1 MPKHLNP
8 NPAIMKNTF
17 IRLPLAALLLSASLS
32 FASNNDTLVRPIQDQ
47 WAQIKYKQD
56 AKQHA
61 DAYRALAEQAGKLA
75 ESHPTQAEP
84 LIWQGIAVS
93 SEAGAKG
100 GLGALSL
107 AKQAKLLFEQA
118 IQIDGSALD
127 GSAYTS
133 LATLYAKVPG
143 WPLGFGDKTKADEL
157 FKKALTL
164 NPQGI
169 DSNFLYA
176 DFLVDQS
183 KNTDATKH
191 LEAALKAAPRP
202 GREVADVGRKQEI
215 EVLLKKIKP

>member
-1 MPKHLNP
+1 
-8 NPAIMKNTF
+8 MKKFALT
-17 IRLPLAALLLSASLS
+17 ITLATLLLSAGGC
-32 FASNNDTLVRPIQDQ
+32 FAANDESLVRPIQSQ
-47 WAQIKYKQD
+47 WAQIKYQQD
-56 AKQHA
+56 ANQQA
-61 DAYRALAEQAGKLA
+61 DAYHALAEQAGQLA
-75 ESHPTQAEP
+75 QSHPDKAEP

-118 IQIDGSALD
+118 IQIDGTALN

-143 WPLGFGDKTKADEL
+143 WPLGFGDKARADML
-157 FKKALTL
+157 FKKALVL

-169 DSNFLYA
+169 DSHYLYA
-176 DFLVDQS
+176 EFLADQ
-183 KNTDATKH
+183 NQNDAAITH

-202 GREVADVGRKQEI
+202 GREGADAGRKREI
-215 EVLLKKIKP
+215 EALLKKIKP

>member
-1 MPKHLNP
+1 MKKH
-8 NPAIMKNTF
+8 F
-17 IRLPLAALLLSASLS
+17 IQLPIAALCLSAGLC

-84 LIWQGIAVS
+84 LIWQGITVS

-100 GLGALSL
+100 GLGGLSL
-107 AKQAKLLFEQA
+107 AKQAKRLFEQA
-118 IQIDGSALD
+118 IQLDGNALD

-143 WPLGFGDKTKADEL
+143 WPLGFGDKAKADEL
-157 FKKALTL
+157 FKKALVL

-176 DFLVDQS
+176 DFLVDQG
-183 KNTDATKH
+183 KNAESAKH
-191 LEAALKAAPRP
+191 LDAALKAAPRP
-202 GREVADVGRKQEI
+202 GRDVADLGRKQEA
-215 EVLLKKIKP
+215 EALLKKIKP

>member
-1 MPKHLNP
+1 
-8 NPAIMKNTF
+8 MKTTY
-17 IRLPLAALLLSASLS
+17 IHLPLATLLLSAGLC

-84 LIWQGIAVS
+84 LIWQGIAIS

-118 IQIDGSALD
+118 IQLDGSALD

-157 FKKALTL
+157 FKKALAL

-176 DFLVDQS
+176 DFLADQG
-183 KNTDATKH
+183 KNTEAAQH
-191 LEAALKAAPRP
+191 LDAALKAAPRP
-202 GREVADVGRKQEI
+202 GRDVADAGRKQEI
-215 EVLLKKIKP
+215 EALLQKVKP

>member
-1 MPKHLNP
+1 
-8 NPAIMKNTF
+8 MKNRF
-17 IRLPLAALLLSASLS
+17 IQLPIAALCLSAGLC
-32 FASNNDTLVRPIQDQ
+32 FASNNEALVRPIQDQ
-47 WAQIKYKQD
+47 WAQIKYQQD
-56 AKQHA
+56 AKQHEE
-61 DAYRALAEQAGKLA
+61 AYRKLAEQAGKLA

-84 LIWQGIAVS
+84 LIWQGIVVS

-118 IQIDGSALD
+118 IQLDASALD

-143 WPLGFGDKTKADEL
+143 WPLGFGNKTKADEL
-157 FKKALTL
+157 FKKALAL
-164 NPQGI
+164 NPKGL
-169 DSNFLYA
+169 DSNYFYA
-176 DFLVDQS
+176 DFLIDQGQ
-183 KNTDATKH
+183 ATEAAPY

-202 GREVADVGRKQEI
+202 GREIADEGRKKET

>member
-1 MPKHLNP
+1 
-8 NPAIMKNTF
+8 MKKTF
-17 IRLPLAALLLSASLS
+17 IHLPLATLLLSAGLC
-32 FASNNDTLVRPIQDQ
+32 FASNNGTLVRPIQDQ

-75 ESHPTQAEP
+75 ESHPTLAEP

-118 IQIDGSALD
+118 IQLDGSALD

-143 WPLGFGDKTKADEL
+143 WPLGFGDKARADEL
-157 FKKALTL
+157 FKKALAL

-176 DFLVDQS
+176 DFLADQG
-183 KNTDATKH
+183 KKTEAAQH
-191 LEAALKAAPRP
+191 LDAALKASPRP
-202 GREVADVGRKQEI
+202 GRELADAGRKREI
-215 EVLLKKIKP
+215 EVLLKKLNP

>member
-1 MPKHLNP
+1 MKKH
-8 NPAIMKNTF
+8 AISLT
-17 IRLPLAALLLSASLS
+17 LVTLLLSAGPCI
-32 FASNNDTLVRPIQDQ
+32 AANDESLVRPIQDQ

-56 AKQHA
+56 AKQQAEGYH
-61 DAYRALAEQAGKLA
+61 ALAEQAAKLA
-75 ESHPTQAEP
+75 ESHPNKAEP
-84 LIWQGIAVS
+84 LVWQGIAVS

-183 KNTDATKH
+183 KNTDAAKH

>member
-1 MPKHLNP
+1 
-8 NPAIMKNTF
+8 MKKPF
-17 IRLPLAALLLSASLS
+17 IHFPLATLLLSAGLCFS
-32 FASNNDTLVRPIQDQ
+32 SNNDTLVRPLQDQ

-75 ESHPTQAEP
+75 EIHPTQAEP

-118 IQIDGSALD
+118 IQLDDSALD

-143 WPLGFGDKTKADEL
+143 WPLGFGDKAKADEL
-157 FKKALTL
+157 FKKALAL

-176 DFLVDQS
+176 DFLADQG
-183 KNTDATKH
+183 KNTEAAKH
-191 LEAALKAAPRP
+191 LDAAFKAAPRP
-202 GREVADVGRKQEI
+202 GREVADAGRKQEA
-215 EVLLKKIKP
+215 EALLKKIKP

>member
-1 MPKHLNP
+1 
-8 NPAIMKNTF
+8 MKNQRF
-17 IRLPLAALLLSASLS
+17 YLPLVTLLLSVNLC
-32 FASNNDTLVRPIQDQ
+32 FAGNDETLVRPIQDQ

-61 DAYRALAEQAGKLA
+61 EAYQALAEQAAKLS
-75 ESHPTQAEP
+75 ESHPTLAEP

-93 SEAGAKG
+93 SEAGARG

-107 AKQAKLLFEQA
+107 AKKAKLLFEQA
-118 IQIDGSALD
+118 IQLDATALN

-143 WPLGFGDKTKADEL
+143 WPLGFGDTTKADAL
-157 FKKALTL
+157 FKKALVL

-176 DFLVDQS
+176 EFLADQGH
-183 KNTDATKH
+183 AA
-191 LEAALKAAPRP
+191 EAARHLDVARQAAPRP
-202 GREVADVGRKQEI
+202 GREVADAGRKQEI
-215 EVLLKKIKP
+215 EVLLKTIKP

>member
-1 MPKHLNP
+1 
-8 NPAIMKNTF
+8 MKKRF
-17 IRLPLAALLLSASLS
+17 IQFQIATLCLSAGLA
-32 FASNNDTLVRPIQDQ
+32 FASNNETVVRPIQDQ

-61 DAYRALAEQAGKLA
+61 ESYHALAEQAGKLA
-75 ESHPTQAEP
+75 ESHPSQAEP
-84 LIWQGIAVS
+84 LIWQAIAVS

-118 IQIDGSALD
+118 IQLDGNALN

-143 WPLGFGDKTKADEL
+143 WPLAFGDKDKADEL
-157 FKKALTL
+157 FKKALAL
-164 NPQGI
+164 NPHGI

-176 DFLVDQS
+176 DFLLDQG
-183 KNTDATKH
+183 KNAEAAKL
-191 LEAALKAAPRP
+191 LEMALKAAPRP
-202 GREVADVGRKQEI
+202 GRDVADLGRKQEI
-215 EVLLKKIKP
+215 DALLRKIKP